1 MTSLAKKEPKF
12 CLKYHCEGMRAWIG
26 VIVLLVSIA
35 WVTIVCTS
43 LPALAEARNYL
54 ATEQMV
60 GDALQSPK
68 PSQVDTAQEGTAGL
82 IVLPKFGYGPEGGP
96 AIGIKFTGRH
106 LGDTGLT
113 LDLNTVT
120 AWEGQ
125 QSYHFNA
132 VHAKF
137 FDGRLISVLNANFF
151 SDPTREFFGLGNN
164 NVGPDPL
171 STHRLQRVGGE
182 LTLAW
187 RLFDRL
193 AVAISVGYEDVQVG
207 RGEADTERDLPFT
220 VDVFPDLNGIEG
232 GHTIPLS
239 LSLIFNNQQDIT
251 RPTRGWSVIAEVER
265 VDRALG
271 SDYTYTRLSADASY
285 LWPLLTLRQ
294 LLALRL
300 DGEHFIGDLDDV
312 PFYNLTYLGGDDTL
326 RGFFSERFLGTSRV
340 LATFEYRLKLLD
352 FQFFNLWEVRIDGVG
367 FVETGRVF
375 IDGDDVAGPF
385 LRRLVKDWQLSYGVG
400 VRMALGQA
408 ILARIDVGFS
418 EEESALIYLS
428 FNHPF

>member
-1 MTSLAKKEPKF
+1 LAKKDPKF
-12 CLKYHCEGMRAWIG
+12 CPKYCDKGRRALIG
-26 VIVLLVSIA
+26 VIVLLVSIT

-43 LPALAEARNYL
+43 LPAFAEARNHL
-54 ATEQMV
+54 DTEQV
-60 GDALQSPK
+60 VSDALQSPK
-68 PSQVDTAQEGTAGL
+68 PWQVDTAQEATAGL
-82 IVLPKFGYGPEGGP
+82 IVVPKLGYDPEGGP
-96 AIGIKFTGRH
+96 AIGIKFTGRN

-113 LDLNTVT
+113 LDFNTIA

-125 QSYHFNA
+125 QSYSFNV

-193 AVAISVGYEDVQVG
+193 AVAISAGYEDVQVG

-220 VDVFPDLNGIEG
+220 VDVFPDLNGLDG
-232 GHTIPLS
+232 GRTIPLS
-239 LSLIFNNQQDIT
+239 LSLIFNNQKDIT

-285 LWPLLTLRQ
+285 LWPLLTRRQ

-300 DGEHFIGDLDDV
+300 GGEHFIGDLDDV

-326 RGFFSERFLGTSRV
+326 RGFFIERFLGTSRV

-352 FQFFNLWEVRIDGVG
+352 FQFFGLWEVRIDGVG

-375 IDGDDVAGPF
+375 IDGDDGNGAF
-385 LRRLVKDWQLSYGVG
+385 LSRSVKDWQLSYGGG

-418 EEESALIYLS
+418 EEESALVYLS
-428 FNHPF
+428 FDHPF

>member
-1 MTSLAKKEPKF
+1 
-12 CLKYHCEGMRAWIG
+12 MRALIG
-26 VIVLLVSIA
+26 VIVLLVSVA

-43 LPALAEARNYL
+43 LPALAQARNNL
-54 ATEQMV
+54 ATERMV

-82 IVLPKFGYGPEGGP
+82 IVLPKLGYGPEGG
-96 AIGIKFTGRH
+96 ATIGIKFTGRN

-132 VHAKF
+132 LHAKF
-137 FDGRLISVLNANFF
+137 FDGRLIGVLNVNFF

-193 AVAISVGYEDVQVG
+193 AVAINLGYEDVQVG
-207 RGEADTERDLPFT
+207 HGKADTARDLPFT
-220 VDVFPDLNGIEG
+220 VDIFPDLNGIDG
-232 GHTIPLS
+232 GLTIPLS
-239 LSLIFNNQQDIT
+239 LSLMFNNRKDMT
-251 RPTRGWSVIAEVER
+251 RPTQGWSVIAEVER

-285 LWPLLTLRQ
+285 LWPLLARRQ

-326 RGFFSERFLGTSRV
+326 RGFFIERFLGTSRV

-375 IDGDDVAGPF
+375 IDGDDMDRAF
-385 LRRLVKDWQLSYGVG
+385 LRGPVKAWQLSYGGG

-408 ILARIDVGFS
+408 ILTRIDVGFS
-418 EEESALIYLS
+418 EEESAPVYLS